1 MNTSGTVGSKTLC
14 VVPLAFLIFTR
25 FLALFLRSSLTFM
38 IPTSKTPVKTQENC
52 KKNVRKIQKASPT
65 RENVS
70 ILHYAM
76 GKNASQL
83 RFGCALVMFWLGFG
97 HVLVAF

>member
-1 MNTSGTVGSKTLC
+1 
-14 VVPLAFLIFTR
+14 
-25 FLALFLRSSLTFM
+25 M

-83 RFGCALVMFWLGFG
+83 RFGRALVAFWLGFG
-97 HVLVAF
+97 WVLVGFWLCFAHKAYQNANPMHSVIWL